1 MDIENIKEGIN
12 KIKEGMS
19 ILSKGPMDY
28 YLKGLMECRE
38 ELFKRCCPF
47 QIGDEVELIVD
58 LKIEKSSGWYSCRHF
73 LIVNA
78 KATVREV
85 DFYRGGFKFELEFY
99 NESFIDFHGDEH
111 PIINRHIFVFDENKL
126 RLVRGDIEPAIVKN

>member
-47 QIGDEVELIVD
+47 QIGDEVKLIVD
-58 LKIEKSSGWYSCRHF
+58 LKIEKSSGWYICRHF
-73 LIVNA
+73 LIVDA
-78 KATVREV
+78 KAMVREV

-111 PIINRHIFVFDENKL
+111 PIINRHTFVFDENQL
-126 RLVRGDIEPAIVKN
+126 RSAHAP